1 MRLPEIP
8 ITLMASAKRSE
19 SEQTD
24 TTYALWERWNDYGIG
39 LFLQGDTRGALEAF
53 GQVSVIAPGSP
64 EGPINRA
71 RVHLAE
77 GSLEEAESEL
87 IEAEKRHPGYIKTAY
102 FRGEV
107 LNGYGY
113 YDDAIAEWMY
123 VFETYPVR
131 PCTVAF
137 YWSDALPD
145 GAIRGGSAVDGPRP

>member
-1 MRLPEIP
+1 MIMGLGFFCRGY
-8 ITLMASAKRSE
+8 ARRARGVRSGF
-19 SEQTD
+19 SD
-24 TTYALWERWNDYGIG
+24 C
-39 LFLQGDTRGALEAF
+39 
-53 GQVSVIAPGSP
+53 PGSP

-77 GSLEEAESEL
+77 GSLEEAESAL

-123 VFETYPVR
+123 VFETYPADRVLLLSIGR
-131 PCTVAF
+131 MHYLMGRYEV
-137 YWSDALPD
+137 
-145 GAIRGGSAVDGPRP
+145 GSAVDGPRP